1 MQIQIE
7 KPIFEEALGIVS
19 KGVNARSHLPILSH
33 VLLETHGDHLRVRA
47 TDLDMDLR
55 LTVPAIVAISGAVCV
70 PCALLREIVGK
81 LPGVPITLISEEG
94 RIQLTCGRSKF
105 TVTTLPAEK
114 YPAWQQRP
122 GEAEINIPQEVFR
135 DMVGHTIKATATS
148 DESRSVMTGLLVE
161 IEGDHLV
168 MVATDGRRLAFARHA
183 LPDGLNQQET
193 CIVPGRAMTEL
204 ARACTDKE
212 GLMDL
217 RLAHERLWAT
227 VRNLEVGCRLLCGAF
242 PAYRRVIP
250 TEFQRTCRVGREALT
265 AGLRRILVM
274 ARERQSPD
282 LVVFD
287 FDGSEKLELSSNTPD
302 VGMGVEEI
310 PVVFEGRPLRIAFN
324 GKYVLDALGPLGVEE
339 VEFALQD
346 DTRGAVLRELGG
358 EAFLHVLMP
367 VRLREVVVEEA
378 EQQEVVA
385 V

>member
-19 KGVNARSHLPILSH
+19 KGVNPRSPLPILSH
-33 VLLETHGDHLRVRA
+33 VLLETSGDHLRVRA
-47 TDLDMDLR
+47 TDLDLDLR

-81 LPGVPITLISEEG
+81 LPGVPITLTTEDEG
-94 RIQLTCGRSKF
+94 RILLTCGRSKF
-105 TVTTLPAEK
+105 TVSTLPAEE

-122 GEAEINIPQEVFR
+122 GEAEINIPQQVFR

-148 DESRSVMTGLLVE
+148 DESRAVMTGVLVE
-161 IEGDHLV
+161 IEGDQLV

-227 VRNLEVGCRLLCGAF
+227 VRNLEVGCRLLCGQF
-242 PAYRRVIP
+242 PEYRRVIP
-250 TEFQRTCRVGREALT
+250 REFLRTCRVGREALM
-265 AGLRRILVM
+265 AGLRRIVVM
-274 ARERQSPD
+274 AQERAAPG
-282 LVVFD
+282 LVCFD
-287 FDGSEKLELSSNTPD
+287 FDNVRVQLSSNTPG

-310 PVVFEGRPLRIAFN
+310 PVVFEGQPLRIAFN

-346 DTRGAVLRELGG
+346 DTRSAVLRELGG

-378 EQQEVVA
+378 EQGEMAGV
-385 V
+385 